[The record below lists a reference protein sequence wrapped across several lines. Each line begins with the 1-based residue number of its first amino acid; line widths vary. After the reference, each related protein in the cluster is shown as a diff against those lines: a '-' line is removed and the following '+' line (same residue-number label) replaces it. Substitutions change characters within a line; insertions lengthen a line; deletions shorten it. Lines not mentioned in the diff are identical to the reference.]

1 MLRDVASE
9 SHGFAFG
16 SSMYDDDPLGWR
28 LGGGDGGDVECG
40 CGLGLKGAHKR

>member
-1 MLRDVASE
+1 MLWVWLVRVMALL
-9 SHGFAFG
+9 FG
-16 SSMYDDDPLGWR
+16 MYDDDPVGWR